1 MSNDSDACNCVYTES
16 LKQVKDFNVSVS
28 NEQKS
33 CCWSFVREY
42 SNTSD
47 FKIVERTNVNSSV
60 MGNYL
65 PVVLRLEVHSKE
77 HKQRTI
83 SPHSF
88 YSTKIPILI
97 SSLLI

>member
-1 MSNDSDACNCVYTES
+1 MSKDSDACNCVHSES
-16 LKQVKDFNVSVS
+16 MKRDKDFNVSIS

-33 CCWSFVREY
+33 CCWSFVREF

-47 FKIVERTNVNSSV
+47 FKIVERTNVNSNV
-60 MGNYL
+60 MENYL

-77 HKQRTI
+77 QKQRTI
-83 SPHSF
+83 SLHSF